1 MRRRGYRQANLIVAA
16 PLPFVSYIW
25 IALVS
30 CVAQLSSGIFDVV
43 RDGTDDSLFER
54 KESIMSNNNE
64 KNFALAVFSAI
75 GGCVLL
81 LACLFG
87 ISTGAV
93 DLLDGIGMALAISV
107 AVTAAAYDANEYA
120 GKIGR

>member
-1 MRRRGYRQANLIVAA
+1 
-16 PLPFVSYIW
+16 
-25 IALVS
+25 
-30 CVAQLSSGIFDVV
+30 
-43 RDGTDDSLFER
+43 
-54 KESIMSNNNE
+54 MSDNNE
-64 KNFALAVFSAI
+64 KNFALAAFSAI

-93 DLLDGIGMALAISV
+93 DLLDGSGRAFAISG
-107 AVTAAAYDANEYA
+107 AVTAAADDATKYA

>member
-1 MRRRGYRQANLIVAA
+1 MWRREYRQVDPLVAA
-16 PLPFVSYIW
+16 PLPFVLYIW
-25 IALVS
+25 IAHVPS
-30 CVAQLSSGIFDVV
+30 VAQPLSSILDVV
-43 RDGTDDSLFER
+43 RDGTDDMFFER
-54 KESIMSNNNE
+54 KESIMSDNNE
-64 KNFALAVFSAI
+64 KNFALAAFSAI

-93 DLLDGIGMALAISV
+93 DLLDGIGMAFAISV

>member
-1 MRRRGYRQANLIVAA
+1 
-16 PLPFVSYIW
+16 
-25 IALVS
+25 
-30 CVAQLSSGIFDVV
+30 
-43 RDGTDDSLFER
+43 
-54 KESIMSNNNE
+54 MSDNND
-64 KNFALAVFSAI
+64 KNFAIAAFSAI

-87 ISTGAV
+87 ITIGSV
-93 DLLDGIGMALAISV
+93 NLLDGIGMAFAISV

>member
-1 MRRRGYRQANLIVAA
+1 
-16 PLPFVSYIW
+16 
-25 IALVS
+25 
-30 CVAQLSSGIFDVV
+30 
-43 RDGTDDSLFER
+43 
-54 KESIMSNNNE
+54 MSDNNE
-64 KNFALAVFSAI
+64 KNFALAAFSAI

-93 DLLDGIGMALAISV
+93 DVLDGIGMAFAISV
-107 AVTAAAYDANEYA
+107 AVTAAAYDANKYA

>member
-1 MRRRGYRQANLIVAA
+1 
-16 PLPFVSYIW
+16 
-25 IALVS
+25 
-30 CVAQLSSGIFDVV
+30 
-43 RDGTDDSLFER
+43 
-54 KESIMSNNNE
+54 MSDNND
-64 KNFALAVFSAI
+64 KNFALAAFSAI

-93 DLLDGIGMALAISV
+93 DLLDGIGMAFAISV
-107 AVTAAAYDANEYA
+107 AVTAAAYDADEYA